1 MNSAA
6 REINALRV
14 KFNDALQRFNAKE
27 EELRGKTGR
36 EAAEIVRAQ
45 AGLLKEG
52 AAALQESALRA
63 EQASKKSKGNYA
75 QYFSLLAQSDR
86 KRIEALDAMRERTEL
101 LLSDEPPNA
110 VTAKMNEATVRAERL
125 NGEANELEQKA
136 QLAKAGH
143 D

>member
-1 MNSAA
+1 MCSSD
-6 REINALRV
+6 L
-14 KFNDALQRFNAKE
+14 
-27 EELRGKTGR
+27 
-36 EAAEIVRAQ
+36 
-45 AGLLKEG
+45 
-52 AAALQESALRA
+52 
-63 EQASKKSKGNYA
+63 KKSKGNYA

-110 VTAKMNEATVRAERL
+110 VTAKMNEATARAERL
-125 NGEANELEQKA
+125 NGEANELERKA